1 MDFALSDEQKAIRDT
16 VRAFIRKEVMP
27 LESELLRRERAHQ
40 PGLTRDELSEL
51 QLRAKKFG
59 FWGLSTPE
67 DYGGMNLPA
76 VTQSLIW
83 TEIGRTILPF
93 RFGGEADNILYHA
106 NEEQRREYL
115 IPTIEGD
122 RVSCF
127 AITEPGAGSDAANI
141 RLSARRD
148 GEDWVLNGE
157 KTFITNGNDAD
168 FAIVVGVSDP
178 ERGVRGG
185 GTTAFLVD
193 RAMGWRSEFIQTMG
207 EGGPASLVFDD
218 VRVPGRNV
226 LGEVG
231 QGFELGMQWIGR
243 GRYIIPSHA
252 LGIAERALQMA
263 IDHANTR
270 ETFGRPIGAN
280 QAIQW
285 MIADSETELEAARWL
300 VLRAAWTVDQTAGDR
315 PLDRGPSSVGAAGG
329 PMSVGA
335 AGGRSGNE
343 SRHASSM
350 AKLYGAGMVNR
361 VVDRVMQIHG
371 GMGYT
376 RELPIERWYRQ
387 VRLLRIYEGTDEMQ
401 RLIISRDL
409 LRGYTAIGGHL
420 G

>member
-1 MDFALSDEQKAIRDT
+1 MD
-16 VRAFIRKEVMP
+16 
-27 LESELLRRERAHQ
+27 
-40 PGLTRDELSEL
+40 
-51 QLRAKKFG
+51 
-59 FWGLSTPE
+59 
-67 DYGGMNLPA
+67 LPA

-83 TEIGRTILPF
+83 TEIGRSFVPF
-93 RFGGEADNILYHA
+93 RFGGEADNILFHA
-106 NEEQRREYL
+106 NEEQKREFL
-115 IPTIEGD
+115 VPTIEGE

-141 RLSARRD
+141 KFSARRD
-148 GEDWVLNGE
+148 GDDWVLNGE

-168 FAIVVGVSDP
+168 FAIVVAVSD
-178 ERGVRGG
+178 RDKGVRGG

-193 RAMGWRSEFIQTMG
+193 REMGWRSEFIQTMG
-207 EGGPASLVFDD
+207 EGGPASLVFED
-218 VRVPGRNV
+218 VRVPHRNV

-231 QGFELGMQWIGR
+231 QGFELGMQWIGK
-243 GRYIIPSHA
+243 GRYLIPSHA

-263 IDHANTR
+263 IDYANTR
-270 ETFGRPIGAN
+270 ETFGKTIGTN

-285 MIADSETELEAARWL
+285 MLADSETELEAARWL
-300 VLRAAWTVDQTAGDR
+300 VLRAAWTVDQG
-315 PLDRGPSSVGAAGG
+315 LDP
-329 PMSVGA
+329 
-335 AGGRSGNE
+335 
-343 SRHASSM
+343 RHSSSM

-387 VRLLRIYEGTDEMQ
+387 VRLLRIFEGTDEMQ

-409 LRGYTAIGGHL
+409 LRGYTMIGGHL